1 MGSTHFCQILE
12 FFFWILNTR
21 VICIMISHM
30 GGLRLFVLAS
40 FEASYNDWSRA
51 RNFVS
56 YAMICSPF
64 SCFVRICIGYG
75 GWTHQDMCIRFKTE
89 VYILGSPA
97 VCLYMNQIWLNQI
110 IYFEPNNLKCC
121 LIILAPK
128 MFAEHG
134 VTDHGLYY
142 FKENDVGYG
151 KVLNITPEQI

>member
-1 MGSTHFCQILE
+1 MHSIISELKFLSHGIDPLLSDTRV
-12 FFFWILNTR
+12 FFWILNTR

-89 VYILGSPA
+89 VYTWISSCMPVYELDL
-97 VCLYMNQIWLNQI
+97 VEL
-110 IYFEPNNLKCC
+110 
-121 LIILAPK
+121 
-128 MFAEHG
+128 
-134 VTDHGLYY
+134 DHL
-142 FKENDVGYG
+142 FRA
-151 KVLNITPEQI
+151 

>member
-1 MGSTHFCQILE
+1 MNTVSFEFGPSTTKIYNHRSDSLNKEIQMNCWFGALNNLRTKISVSWDRPTFVRYSS

-97 VCLYMNQIWLNQI
+97 VCLYMN
-110 IYFEPNNLKCC
+110 
-121 LIILAPK
+121 
-128 MFAEHG
+128 
-134 VTDHGLYY
+134 
-142 FKENDVGYG
+142 
-151 KVLNITPEQI
+151 